1 MAERIMN
8 MNTHSDRNTGD
19 FSERYDKGID
29 RVAGVIS
36 TAKTYIAALH
46 AGDPMLSLEDRASR
60 SLEKFLDTI
69 EALCPD
75 QETSQDRFRWT
86 AAVSQSMRDF
96 LEALRAADQA
106 EPGCIPAVVLA
117 RAGAET
123 IRWDIVNRQAPDT
136 RLWGWLGDLF
146 VSDYGE
152 GTQWVPAQRV
162 DGKGEMMAREYL
174 RAIAY
179 HAAALDQQSL
189 KAGFII
195 ARLIAW
201 RLPDLFMARDH
212 VEGALYGIDV
222 AQRGIPMRLAK
233 SPSFKGWW
241 FAPVK
246 AAEKLSE
253 VRGVL
258 ARGQVPDGLEHM
270 DIKELL
276 LAVVHLCR
284 QWSFNPPLRRH
295 WRYPLN
301 ARLCVVRGY
310 EHAMN
315 LLSDDSTEGI
325 AMGVGSWH
333 ITDLSRGGV
342 GAITPRNIKLAVPAT
357 GDLVAFCP
365 EEGTRWHIGVVRR
378 QRTSKSHIEIGI
390 ATLSTNPELVR
401 VDDGRQQRELCI
413 CDPIRPGGAIR
424 LVAPVGTLEGND
436 PIFVMGKNA
445 VVHKLQSLG
454 DALRGKSFDLRIY
467 QVA

>member
-1 MAERIMN
+1 M
-8 MNTHSDRNTGD
+8 
-19 FSERYDKGID
+19 SERNMSTHPDRDNGSFIGEYDKSID

-46 AGDPMLSLEDRASR
+46 AGDPMFSLADRASR
-60 SLEKFLDTI
+60 ALEKFLDTI

-75 QETSQDRFRWT
+75 QETGQERFRWT

-106 EPGCIPAVVLA
+106 EPGGIPAFVLA

-123 IRWDIVNRQAPDT
+123 IRWDIVNRHAPDT
-136 RLWGWLGDLF
+136 RLWGWLGDMF

-152 GTQWVPAQRV
+152 GAQRV
-162 DGKGEMMAREYL
+162 RGKGETMAREYL

-189 KAGFII
+189 KAGFTV

-201 RLPDLFMARDH
+201 LLPDLFMAREH

-222 AQRGIPMRLAK
+222 AQRGVPMRLAK
-233 SPSFKGWW
+233 SERFTGWW
-241 FAPVK
+241 FVPVE
-246 AAEKLSE
+246 AAFNLSDI
-253 VRGVL
+253 RGGIIQ
-258 ARGQVPDGLEHM
+258 GQVPDGLEHV
-270 DIKELL
+270 DIKELHA
-276 LAVVHLCR
+276 AVVHLCR

-310 EHAMN
+310 DHAMN
-315 LLSDDSTEGI
+315 LLSDDSTEAV
-325 AMGVGSWH
+325 AMGVGTWH
-333 ITDLSRGGV
+333 ITDLSLGGV
-342 GAITPRNIKLAVPAT
+342 GAITPRSIKVAVPAT

-390 ATLSTNPELVR
+390 ATLSTSPELVR
-401 VDDGRQQRELCI
+401 VDDGRQQHELCV
-413 CDPIRPGGAIR
+413 CDPIRRGGAIR
-424 LVAPVGTLEGND
+424 LVAPVGTLGDSD
-436 PIFVMGKNA
+436 PIFIVEKNA
-445 VVHKLQSLG
+445 AVHKLHSLG
-454 DALRGKSFDLRIY
+454 DALKGKSFDLRIY